1 MDARYWTFNMD
12 GREPDYRVGI
22 TNGSVG
28 RCIFNNNI
36 TDTSI
41 QNIEDIQ
48 SFGMNRAGE
57 GIVNH

>member
-12 GREPDYRVGI
+12 GREPDNRVGL

-36 TDTSI
+36 TDTSN
-41 QNIEDIQ
+41 QNILRPDL
-48 SFGMNRAGE
+48 FY
-57 GIVNH
+57 